1 MKPMFLITAWA
12 LGCAGIL
19 LCGVAF
25 VAGSAGMALL
35 EIVSVVFSYVL
46 VSGGLLFT
54 MYKMRY

>member
-1 MKPMFLITAWA
+1 MFLVTAWVLA
-12 LGCAGIL
+12 CAGIL